1 MTEYERMINGRYY
14 RVNDQLREMSRR
26 CREFVYEFNSSSW
39 DSAEYRI
46 KLVKDIFGHVGKK
59 YSILQTFKCTYGINI
74 YIGENFFANHDC
86 IFLDAGE
93 ITIGDNVLLGPRTML
108 MTAAHPLDNEVRN
121 AKFEFARSIRIG
133 NDVWLGGGTIV
144 NPGITIGSN
153 VIIGS
158 GSVVTHDIPE
168 GVIAVGNPCRIL
180 RPIAEQDIIQCKIKL
195 DEYFQ
200 ESS

>member
-1 MTEYERMINGRYY
+1 M
-14 RVNDQLREMSRR
+14 V
-26 CREFVYEFNSSSW
+26 
-39 DSAEYRI
+39 
-46 KLVKDIFGHVGKK
+46 
-59 YSILQTFKCTYGINI
+59 
-74 YIGENFFANHDC
+74 
-86 IFLDAGE
+86 
-93 ITIGDNVLLGPRTML
+93 
-108 MTAAHPLDNEVRN
+108 
-121 AKFEFARSIRIG
+121 
-133 NDVWLGGGTIV
+133 GGGTIV